1 MTRVHSIE
9 GYSGGTTPEN
19 YGGENDATYL
29 CTPVRIVAD
38 TALEAIERATSV
50 GEAMADVAD
59 RHPHA
64 AWVTS
69 PAEAAYALMASC
81 VIALGQLPTTDRL
94 AVLMASAVTDDLRGL
109 LDADDKDVVECSCG
123 AVAPANAVL
132 RSSVVEA
139 MDHRAGCPYRR
150 DA

>member
-94 AVLMASAVTDDLRGL
+94 AVRGAGERGPAIERRRGDGSPGRL
-109 LDADDKDVVECSCG
+109 PVPARCLISG
-123 AVAPANAVL
+123 AA
-132 RSSVVEA
+132 
-139 MDHRAGCPYRR
+139 
-150 DA
+150 